1 MEKLKYPKKTL
12 IFTLEM
18 PMKTLLFYSCFTV
31 ATLIINNI
39 FAAICE
45 MALVFAIRSLPLNS
59 IKGKST
65 DHKMVIESN
74 GILSFTYKNIHL
86 LTYIFGIG
94 EKTNFV
100 LSIQNKKRKKLEC
113 FCDK

>member
-59 IKGKST
+59 IKRKST
-65 DHKMVIESN
+65 DHKKN
-74 GILSFTYKNIHL
+74 LSGLSL
-86 LTYIFGIG
+86 LTGICIFHPII
-94 EKTNFV
+94 TWPYH
-100 LSIQNKKRKKLEC
+100 LSLNNINVC
-113 FCDK
+113 W